1 MAPELK
7 AVVQFVQIAQQVIAL
22 RILTYLGFIASSSLF
37 GVALWQPS
45 WERAVTASL
54 FAVLVYWPSLRI
66 ESKSSAS
73 SGE

>member
-22 RILTYLGFIASSSLF
+22 RILTYFGFIASSALF
-37 GVALWQPS
+37 GVALWLPS

-54 FAVLVYWPSLRI
+54 FAVLVYWPLLRV
-66 ESKSSAS
+66 ESKPAPT
-73 SGE
+73 GE